1 MIKLKIS
8 PKVIK
13 AMKEELVLKQLTY
26 EKQLTYLLEAAV
38 AELVNH
44 AKLGAE
50 YQDQTSNLKSS
61 IGGIV
66 LRNGIPVSY
75 RGFEKEA
82 PTGKK
87 QYDAESGVKTGLEF
101 ATDVSKNLNTG
112 YGIVIVAGM
121 EYATYVED
129 VHGLNV
135 LGKTGLKAYEELP
148 KLLAQLKQR
157 IG

>member
-8 PKVIK
+8 PKVIG
-13 AMKEELVLKQLTY
+13 AMKEELRLKNLKF
-26 EKQLTYLLEAAV
+26 EMQLTYLLEATV

-44 AKLGAE
+44 AKVNVE
-50 YQDQTSNLKSS
+50 YQDQTGNLTSS

-66 LRNGIPVSY
+66 LRNGVPVTY
-75 RGFEKEA
+75 RGFQNEEVG
-82 PTGKK
+82 TDG
-87 QYDAESGVKTGLEF
+87 ESGVKTGLEF

>member
-1 MIKLKIS
+1 MKLKIS
-8 PKVIK
+8 PKVIEALK
-13 AMKEELVLKQLTY
+13 NELVLKQLTY

-66 LRNGIPVSY
+66 LRNGVPVTY
-75 RGFEKEA
+75 RGFQNEEVG
-82 PTGKK
+82 TDG
-87 QYDAESGVKTGLEF
+87 ESGVKTGLEF
-101 ATDVSKNLNTG
+101 ATEVSKNIGTG

>member
-50 YQDQTSNLKSS
+50 YQDQTSNLRSS

-75 RGFEKEA
+75 RGFEKTE
-82 PTGKK
+82 TGT
-87 QYDAESGVKTGLEF
+87 DGESGTKTGLEF